1 MYEKHTWNLVSGDID
16 SIVKIVVIFILIIQ
30 VRGFLLKSLLAIETN
45 LQSHTSVWQSYS
57 DLMDFS
63 YIVTRLLDH
72 GFLDPPRYQ
81 NLWMIKSLT

>member
-45 LQSHTSVWQSYS
+45 LQSHTSV
-57 DLMDFS
+57 
-63 YIVTRLLDH
+63 
-72 GFLDPPRYQ
+72 
-81 NLWMIKSLT
+81 